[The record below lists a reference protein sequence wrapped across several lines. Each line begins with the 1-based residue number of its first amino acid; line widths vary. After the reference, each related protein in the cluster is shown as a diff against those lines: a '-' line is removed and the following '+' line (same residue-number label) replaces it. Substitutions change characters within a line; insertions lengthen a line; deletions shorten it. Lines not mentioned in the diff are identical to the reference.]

1 MRTIIRVKLR
11 ITFEQVLLAIV
22 LPVILVE
29 ATILLLKQMSTFL
42 SAAEKYD
49 KLLAQ
54 LVKGHRSYLCLF
66 TQSNGLPNI
75 YVLRQS
81 II

>member
-1 MRTIIRVKLR
+1 
-11 ITFEQVLLAIV
+11 
-22 LPVILVE
+22 VE

-54 LVKGHRSYLCLF
+54 LVKAHRPCLCLF
-66 TQSNGLPNI
+66 TQSNGLPKI
-75 YVLRQS
+75 YVLPQS